1 MLYNKLFILTFV
13 LFALSSYHVVYTNAL
28 TVSSAQVA
36 NGAPTKLVITL
47 STTVDAGSTL
57 VATEFQV
64 NIAGGGFVAPSAANV
79 VGGNIELTISSVTHG
94 QSVTYTFTDTNSNI
108 VDAGAN
114 ELATFTAQTAT
125 NNVKPVLSSATV
137 ASNTADQ
144 VVLTFDGTVNNQGS
158 TGNYAVSGGFT
169 VQSISKNGATVTLQL
184 DKPVQ
189 NGNSPTVSY
198 TAGALS
204 MSTGL
209 TVASFTNSAITNNVA
224 WAVST
229 TVSPTTIG
237 RNKATAITFQGS
249 GWAASTSKIKLVE
262 NNNCANLATGGTG
275 QAVTGAGTGGGVA
288 LTFTINEV
296 IGTTVTVC
304 FAYDGMFKTV
314 AAGIIFRTP
323 LLL

>member
-13 LFALSSYHVVYTNAL
+13 LFALSSDHVVYTNAL

-47 STTVDAGSTL
+47 SAAVDDAGSTL

-64 NIAGGGFVAPSAANV
+64 NIAGGGFVAPSAATV

-108 VDAGAN
+108 VDAANPTPN
-114 ELATFTAQTAT
+114 ELATFTSKTAT

-237 RNKATAITFQGS
+237 RNKGTCTVYAGML
-249 GWAASTSKIKLVE
+249 LV
-262 NNNCANLATGGTG
+262 A
-275 QAVTGAGTGGGVA
+275 Q
-288 LTFTINEV
+288 
-296 IGTTVTVC
+296 
-304 FAYDGMFKTV
+304 KTKV
-314 AAGIIFRTP
+314 
-323 LLL
+323 L